1 MINNL
6 YALPRGT
13 ICVLRNYQGASVALS
28 IPQSHYREWAGCFSI
43 L

>member
-13 ICVLRNYQGASVALS
+13 ICITFDGVALAVAL
-28 IPQSHYREWAGCFSI
+28 IIALLWVYYFWNTKP
-43 L
+43 